1 MISYL
6 RSLIDESN
14 HKNISELAN
23 KIQDL
28 INELFSQAPLNK
40 TFEQEGM
47 LNGSKIVQEY
57 LDEGE
62 YGIAIEHLLYM
73 VYESDVVYPNEVIDQ
88 LNKLTLK
95 YKIENPYQGKV
106 L

>member
-1 MISYL
+1 MLL
-6 RSLIDESN
+6 RFWNRLTKKDTQI
-14 HKNISELAN
+14 ITELAN
-23 KIQDL
+23 KIQNL
-28 INELFSQAPLNK
+28 INELFSREPDNK

-62 YGIAIEHLLYM
+62 YGIAVEHLLYI
-73 VYESDVVYPNEVIDQ
+73 VYESDVVSPNEIIEQ
-88 LNKLTLK
+88 LTELAQRF
-95 YKIENPYQGKV
+95 KINNPY